1 MKQKVFM
8 LVDVAQFYV
17 SCERVFQA
25 ALHARPTIVLS
36 NNDGCIVAL
45 SKEARNLGLA
55 RGQPLFQCQ
64 QIIRAHHVQV
74 YSSNYPLYQE
84 MSARVRRVLA
94 EFSPRLEE
102 YSIDESWLELTD
114 LAIDDLTE
122 FGRTVKARVYRDT
135 GIPVRVAI
143 APTKC
148 LTKIACELLKRDE
161 RYHDVLDVTRLT
173 DEQMKVLLERVA
185 IEDVWGIGANYARF
199 LRNYG
204 ITTARALRDA
214 DERWLR
220 KYLTVVG
227 ARIQMEL
234 KSASC
239 LPLEVKRPPK
249 QQIICAKSFGREI
262 TSLAELEEAVAT
274 YVVRAAEKLREQDS
288 LAGRLTVFLRT
299 NPFDTSAPQYT
310 NEFVIDL
317 TYPTAFTP
325 ELLKR
330 ARVALQAMYR
340 VGYRYKKA
348 GVVLSRITP
357 LPVVQPDLFGEV
369 SLVDHYRE
377 MRLMAVVDAINRI
390 FGRETLVFA
399 VQGWTRSWRMRQ
411 ERLSRRWLS
420 RWEEILTI

>member
-1 MKQKVFM
+1 M
-8 LVDVAQFYV
+8 LVDAAQFYV

-45 SKEARNLGLA
+45 SKEASKLGLA

-122 FGRTVKARVYRDT
+122 FGCMVKARVYQDT

-148 LTKIACELLKRDE
+148 LTKIACNLLKGDE
-161 RYHDVLDVTRLT
+161 RYNDVVDVTQLT
-173 DEQMKVLLERVA
+173 DEQMNAVLERVA
-185 IEDVWGIGANYARF
+185 IEDVWGIGPNYACF

-204 ITTARALRDA
+204 ITTARNVRDA
-214 DERWLR
+214 DEHWLR

-227 ARIQMEL
+227 A
-234 KSASC
+234 KN
-239 LPLEVKRPPK
+239 PD
-249 QQIICAKSFGREI
+249 G
-262 TSLAELEEAVAT
+262 AEGHVMSPAGSEAAT
-274 YVVRAAEKLREQDS
+274 KATDHLCEKLWQGDYQSGRTGRSGRQLCRARRRKAS
-288 LAGRLTVFLRT
+288 RAGLAGW
-299 NPFDTSAPQYT
+299 APHGLSPH
-310 NEFVIDL
+310 ESV
-317 TYPTAFTP
+317 
-325 ELLKR
+325 
-330 ARVALQAMYR
+330 
-340 VGYRYKKA
+340 RYKCA
-348 GVVLSRITP
+348 AVHQRVRHR
-357 LPVVQPDLFGEV
+357 PDLSNSV
-369 SLVDHYRE
+369 Y
-377 MRLMAVVDAINRI
+377 A
-390 FGRETLVFA
+390 
-399 VQGWTRSWRMRQ
+399 
-411 ERLSRRWLS
+411 
-420 RWEEILTI
+420 

>member
-8 LVDVAQFYV
+8 LVDAAQFYV

-45 SKEARNLGLA
+45 SKEAGKLGLA

-94 EFSPRLEE
+94 EFSPRLEA

-122 FGRTVKARVYRDT
+122 FGRTVKARVYQDT

-148 LTKIACELLKRDE
+148 LTKIACELLKGDE
-161 RYHDVLDVTRLT
+161 RYHDVVDVTRLT
-173 DEQMKVLLERVA
+173 AEQMNTMLEQVA
-185 IEDVWGIGANYARF
+185 IEDVWGIGPNSARL

-204 ITTARALRDA
+204 ITTARDVCDA

-234 KSASC
+234 KGTSC

-262 TSLAELEEAVAT
+262 TSQAELEEAVSC

-299 NPFDTSAPQYT
+299 NPFDTSAPQYA

-317 TYPTAFTP
+317 AYPTAFTP
-325 ELLKR
+325 ELLKHAR
-330 ARVALQAMYR
+330 AALQAMYR
-340 VGYRYKKA
+340 IGYRYKKA

-377 MRLMAVVDAINRI
+377 MRLMAVYVRYNQSVRPGACPERRI
-390 FGRETLVFA
+390 A
-399 VQGWTRSWRMRQ
+399 A
-411 ERLSRRWLS
+411 
-420 RWEEILTI
+420 

>member
-8 LVDVAQFYV
+8 LVDAAQFYV

-25 ALHARPTIVLS
+25 ALHTRPTIVLS

-45 SKEARNLGLA
+45 SKEARKLGLA

-74 YSSNYPLYQE
+74 YSSNYALYAE

-94 EFSPRLEE
+94 EFSPRLEA

-114 LAIDDLTE
+114 LALDDLTE
-122 FGRTVKARVYRDT
+122 FGRTVKARVYQDT

-148 LTKIACELLKRDE
+148 LTKIACDLLKGDE

-173 DEQMKVLLERVA
+173 DEQMKAVLEQVA
-185 IEDVWGIGANYARF
+185 IEDVWGIGPNSARL

-204 ITTARALRDA
+204 ITTARDVRDA

-234 KSASC
+234 KGTAC

-262 TSLAELEEAVAT
+262 TSQAELEEAVAT
-274 YVVRAAEKLREQDS
+274 YVVRAAEKLRAQDS
-288 LAGRLTVFLRT
+288 LARRLTVFLRT
-299 NPFDTSAPQYT
+299 NPFDTSAPQYA

-317 TYPTAFTP
+317 AYPTAFTP
-325 ELLKR
+325 ALLKR

-377 MRLMAVVDAINRI
+377 MRLMAVDV
-390 FGRETLVFA
+390 
-399 VQGWTRSWRMRQ
+399 S
-411 ERLSRRWLS
+411 
-420 RWEEILTI
+420 